1 MDYIAYLHKDRK
13 SDFGVSF
20 PDFPGCITAGRTL
33 EEARRRAAEAL
44 SFHIAGMIEDGE
56 KIPNPSTIDDVAGD
70 PALKGAVAFL
80 VPAHSE
86 RTIRINITAPESQI
100 EKIDRLARSAGLTR
114 SAFLVRSA
122 IRSRPAHEKQYKGK
136 KNSRLIRQEKT
147 KLSQPSADGLQLSA
161 LSFCAF
167 PRVSSKCNARV
178 RAGCFASPKSS
189 GSSFFAFP
197 MWIRA

>member
-56 KIPNPSTIDDVAGD
+56 KIPNPSSVDDVAGD
-70 PALKGAVAFL
+70 PAIKGAVAFL

-122 IRSRPAHEKQYKGK
+122 IQSGQGK
-136 KNSRLIRQEKT
+136 RRNTGTKKLSLSPPRENKT
-147 KLSQPSADGLQLSA
+147 K
-161 LSFCAF
+161 SFE
-167 PRVSSKCNARV
+167 RRW
-178 RAGCFASPKSS
+178 PK
-189 GSSFFAFP
+189 A
-197 MWIRA
+197 